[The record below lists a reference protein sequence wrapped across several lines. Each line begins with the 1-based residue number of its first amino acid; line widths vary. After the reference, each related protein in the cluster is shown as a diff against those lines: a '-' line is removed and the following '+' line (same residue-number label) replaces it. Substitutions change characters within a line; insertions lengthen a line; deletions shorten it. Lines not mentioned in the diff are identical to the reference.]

1 MPPDLPEIPI
11 QVREAERL
19 LLFLD
24 YDGTLADFA
33 PTPDV
38 IRPENEV
45 IHRVTALAARP
56 DITVVV
62 LSGRRLAHILDLL
75 PVEGIWHAGSYGV
88 EMSTPEQATLER
100 LPFNQLRP
108 TLDRLRPLWEQLL
121 HERKGFYLE
130 DKGWSLAL
138 HARFAEEVEAEAVLE
153 QARREAARAAL
164 EGSFA
169 ILGGHKFLE
178 IAPKLA
184 NKGSTVKYFLQSP
197 ELAGALPVYL
207 GDDDK
212 DEVAFT
218 VVRAAGGVAV
228 KVGHRGE
235 TIAQIQLDGPL
246 QARRWLDLL
255 LEAREEREKKQET

>member
-1 MPPDLPEIPI
+1 MAPDLPEIPI
-11 QVREAERL
+11 QVREAQHL

-33 PTPDV
+33 PTPDI

-45 IHRVTALAARP
+45 IRRVTQLAARP

-88 EMSTPEQATLER
+88 EMSTPEKATLER
-100 LPFNQLRP
+100 LAFKELRP
-108 TLDRLRPLWEQLL
+108 VLDRLRPHWQQMLR
-121 HERKGFYLE
+121 EREGFYLE

-138 HARFAEEVEAEAVLE
+138 HARFADEMEAEAVLE
-153 QARREAARAAL
+153 KARREAARAAL

-169 ILGGHKFLE
+169 ILDGHKFLE

-184 NKGSTVKYFLQSP
+184 NKGSTVTYFLQSP
-197 ELAGALPVYL
+197 ELDGALPVYL

-212 DEVAFT
+212 DEVAFA
-218 VVRAAGGVAV
+218 VVQAAGGVAV
-228 KVGHRGE
+228 KVGDRGE
-235 TIAQIQLDGPL
+235 TSALIQLEDHL
-246 QARRWLDLL
+246 QARRWLDAL
-255 LEAREEREKKQET
+255 LEARGQRDA